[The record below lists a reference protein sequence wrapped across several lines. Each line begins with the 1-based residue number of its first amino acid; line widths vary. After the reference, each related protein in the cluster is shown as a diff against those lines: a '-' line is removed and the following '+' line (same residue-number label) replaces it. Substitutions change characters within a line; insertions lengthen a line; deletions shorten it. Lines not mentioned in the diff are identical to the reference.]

1 MKHWV
6 LLMTALAVVFLFNRC
21 DVIEKPYRE
30 TANNGGGGG
39 SDTVAVR
46 KVLLEDF
53 TGHKCGNCPRAHE
66 IAQNLSTT
74 YGKKLV
80 IMSIHL
86 SSFAK
91 LDLGNGYVT
100 DYRTPTGQEI
110 DGTFGPF
117 DALGLPKGF
126 VNRKAFDNVSPA
138 IDKDDW
144 GAKIASIINTPP
156 DASLK
161 ITNQYNESTRQ
172 VDIKVEGKFL
182 KTLIGDYKLAVYVTE
197 DSCISMQKDYSKT
210 PENIPNY
217 VHRHVFRAAV
227 NSTWGDE
234 VSTAGTASAG
244 ATFTKNYSYTLN
256 SAWNAKNCHVV
267 AFIAKAGSSVTE
279 KEVIQV
285 EEKGIK

>member
-1 MKHWV
+1 MKKNISI
-6 LLMTALAVVFLFNRC
+6 LILLAVVFLLTEC
-21 DVIEKPYRE
+21 DIVEKPYKE
-30 TANNGGGGG
+30 SLSSEGGT
-39 SDTVAVR
+39 DTISVR

-66 IAQNLSTT
+66 ISQNLSNI

-80 IMSIHL
+80 VMAVHL

-100 DYRTPTGQEI
+100 DYRTPVGQEI
-110 DGTFGPF
+110 DVTFGPF

-126 VNRKAFDNVSPA
+126 VNRKAFDNVHPA
-138 IDKDDW
+138 LDKDDW
-144 GAKIASIINTPP
+144 SSKIASIINTPP

-172 VDIKVEGKFL
+172 VNIKVEGKFL
-182 KTLIGDYKLAVYVTE
+182 KTLVGDYKLAVYITE

-217 VHRHVFRAAV
+217 VHRHVLRGAV

-234 VSTAGTASAG
+234 INTGGIANAGT
-244 ATFTKNYSYTLN
+244 TFSKNYTYTLN
-256 SAWNAKNCHVV
+256 TAWKPEHCYIV
-267 AFIAKAGSSVTE
+267 AFINKAGSLVTE

-285 EEKGIK
+285 EEKKIK

>member
-1 MKHWV
+1 MKQW
-6 LLMTALAVVFLFNRC
+6 LLLLNALFVVFLFNRC
-21 DVIEKPYRE
+21 DVIEKPYKE
-30 TANNGGGGG
+30 TSTNNGGG
-39 SDTVAVR
+39 SDTAVVR

-66 IAQNLSTT
+66 IAQSLSTT

-80 IMSIHL
+80 VMGVHL

-91 LDLGNGYVT
+91 LDLGNGYVI
-100 DYRTPTGQEI
+100 DYRTPAGQEI
-110 DGTFGPF
+110 DVTFGPF

-182 KTLIGDYKLAVYVTE
+182 KTLTGDYKLAVYITE

-217 VHRHVFRAAV
+217 VHRHVLRGAV

-234 VSTAGTASAG
+234 VSTGGTANAGT
-244 ATFTKNYSYTLN
+244 TFTKNYSYTLN

-267 AFIAKAGSSVTE
+267 AFINKAGSSITE

-285 EEKGIK
+285 EEKSVK

>member
-1 MKHWV
+1 MGV
-6 LLMTALAVVFLFNRC
+6 
-21 DVIEKPYRE
+21 
-30 TANNGGGGG
+30 
-39 SDTVAVR
+39 
-46 KVLLEDF
+46 
-53 TGHKCGNCPRAHE
+53 
-66 IAQNLSTT
+66 
-74 YGKKLV
+74 
-80 IMSIHL
+80 HL

-91 LDLGNGYVT
+91 LDLGNGYVI
-100 DYRTPTGQEI
+100 DYRTPAGQEI
-110 DGTFGPF
+110 DVTFGPF

-182 KTLIGDYKLAVYVTE
+182 KTLTGDYKLAVYITE

-210 PENIPNY
+210 PENIPDY
-217 VHRHVFRAAV
+217 VHRHVLRGAV

-234 VSTAGTASAG
+234 VSTGGTANAGT
-244 ATFTKNYSYTLN
+244 TFTKNYSYTLN

-267 AFIAKAGSSVTE
+267 AFINKAGSSVTE

-285 EEKGIK
+285 EEKSVK